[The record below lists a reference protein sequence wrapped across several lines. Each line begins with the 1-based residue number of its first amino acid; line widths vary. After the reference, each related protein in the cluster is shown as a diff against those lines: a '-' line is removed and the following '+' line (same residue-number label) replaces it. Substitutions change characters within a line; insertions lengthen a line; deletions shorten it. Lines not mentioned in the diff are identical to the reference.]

1 MKKNIFFLFTIIF
14 FFSLTNISNSSLE
27 TKILAKVENQ
37 FISTFELK
45 NKIKLILFLTNQQ
58 INQSNVNNIKRDA
71 LENLIN
77 IKLKKEEILKYNLT
91 DNSDLRANKYFLNL
105 STKYNTDLTGF
116 KKILDSN
123 GIDYDLFFEEVK
135 IEMAWQKIIYN
146 IYKEKIKINDS
157 EIEKELKNIIN
168 KKKINEEYKL
178 SEIEILILNEST
190 FEEKIET
197 IQKQINE
204 IGFENTA
211 IKFSSSAT
219 ALNSGDLGWIN
230 SNSLSKKVLGE
241 INKIKKGE
249 VSEPIVQGNSI
260 LFLKLVDKRTNKN
273 NVANLEEIKKKV
285 ISSKQN
291 DILDLYSNNHLS
303 KIRNEALIEIK

>member
-1 MKKNIFFLFTIIF
+1 MKKNIFFLFTIII
-14 FFSLTNISNSSLE
+14 FFSSTTVSNSSLE

-58 INQSNVNNIKRDA
+58 INQNNVNNTKRDA

-157 EIEKELKNIIN
+157 EIDKELKNIIN

-178 SEIEILILNEST
+178 SEIEILIVNESS
-190 FEEKIET
+190 FEEKIQT
-197 IQKQINE
+197 IKKQINE

-230 SNSLSKKVLGE
+230 SNSLSKKVLRE

-273 NVANLEEIKKKV
+273 NVANLEEIKKKI